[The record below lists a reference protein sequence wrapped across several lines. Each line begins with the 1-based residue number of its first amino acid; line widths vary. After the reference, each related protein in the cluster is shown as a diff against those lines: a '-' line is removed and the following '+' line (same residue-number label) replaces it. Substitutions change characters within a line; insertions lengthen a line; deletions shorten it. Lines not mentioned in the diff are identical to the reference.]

1 MATQQF
7 ANPAEILAAGSRMHA
22 RMDEQTDNFKRIVAI
37 GQNLSLS
44 GMSSGAGRAAAD
56 KLASISTNADM
67 QRDRSRQVVENLR
80 EYGNRTSDEADNTQ
94 SMVNSI
100 ES

>member
-1 MATQQF
+1 MANQQF
-7 ANPAEILAAGSRMHA
+7 VNPAEILAAGSRMHA
-22 RMDEQTDNFKRIVAI
+22 RMDEQTDIFKRIVAT
-37 GQNLSLS
+37 GQTLSLS
-44 GMSSGAGRAAAD
+44 GMDSAPGRAAAD
-56 KLASISTNADM
+56 KLVSISMNADM

-94 SMVNSI
+94 SMINSI

>member
-1 MATQQF
+1 MANQQF
-7 ANPAEILAAGSRMHA
+7 ANPAEILAAGNRMHV
-22 RMDEQTDNFKRIVAI
+22 RMDEQTDAFKRIVNI
-37 GQNLSLS
+37 GTSLSLS

-56 KLASISTNADM
+56 KLASISRNADM

-80 EYGNRTSDEADNTQ
+80 EYGNRTSDQADSTQ
-94 SMVNSI
+94 SMISGI